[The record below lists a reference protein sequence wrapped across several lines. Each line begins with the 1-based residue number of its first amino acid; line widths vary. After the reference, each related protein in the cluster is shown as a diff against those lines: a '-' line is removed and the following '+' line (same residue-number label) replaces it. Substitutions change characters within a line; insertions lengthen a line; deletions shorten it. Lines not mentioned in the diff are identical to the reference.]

1 MLNRKSILALAI
13 IAVVYFIL
21 FGFLFTKS
29 ENYTGIIVY
38 TDELLKALLAAGTVG
53 ILTCVIF
60 IFQDKIE
67 QRGKKEDEVFKV
79 KITFYSELIKNL
91 ETIEKDREIDEEEL
105 HQLHFLTLRS
115 VMFASPEVYRS
126 LSTYHELCNDTN
138 DESAFKSRQSLII
151 KIVEEARKD
160 LEVQDAIPDTYRN
173 DFKASLQNIVSKA
186 VQLSEISESERRV
199 KRTTA
204 QKRKIIDDYEKYG
217 EGRSVWLKETHNLVP
232 AYIATWRKKMDS
244 NDL

>member
-13 IAVVYFIL
+13 VAIVYFVL

-60 IFQDKIE
+60 IF
-67 QRGKKEDEVFKV
+67 
-79 KITFYSELIKNL
+79 KNL
-91 ETIEKDREIDEEEL
+91 GIIEKDREIDEEEL

-160 LEVQDAIPDTYRN
+160 LEVQDAIPDAYRK

-199 KRTTA
+199 KRTAA
-204 QKRKIIDDYEKYG
+204 QKRKIIEDYEKYG

-232 AYIATWRKKMDS
+232 AYIATWRKKMER